1 MRYSR
6 QDSIPNSLP
15 KTVQDTGRRVLAER
29 IFEALQQSITDGELR
44 PNQRLVESEI
54 ARKLGTSRA
63 PVHDA
68 LKRLEMTGYAS
79 ANISGGLVVADHTM
93 QIQSLYQIREALE
106 CMALELS
113 CANITEKQIR
123 KAEGYYTG
131 ICEAIQNHDT
141 EKYIKLHRAFHEEL
155 CSACEND
162 RLMSLISTFR
172 YQYFDIRLARLQ
184 TARELSAISKY
195 HAQILEAARKRNG
208 LRASK
213 LLRRHFRYSQ
223 KIALRRL

>member
-1 MRYSR
+1 MRHSR
-6 QDSIPNSLP
+6 QNGIPNSSP
-15 KTVQDTGRRVLAER
+15 ERVHDTSRPILAER
-29 IFEALQQSITDGELR
+29 VFEALQQAITDGELR

-54 ARKLGTSRA
+54 ASKLGTSRT
-63 PVHDA
+63 PVREA

-79 ANISGGLVVADHTM
+79 SNMSGGLIVADHTM
-93 QIQSLYQIREALE
+93 QIQSLYEIREALE

-113 CANITEKQIR
+113 CANIAEKQIR

-131 ICEAIQNHDT
+131 ISEALKNHDT

-155 CSACEND
+155 YNACGND
-162 RLMSLISTFR
+162 RLKSLISMFR
-172 YQYFDIRLARLQ
+172 YQYFDIRLARMQ
-184 TARELSAISKY
+184 TPRELSVISKY
-195 HAQILEAARKRNG
+195 HGQILEAARKRDG

-213 LLRRHFRYSQ
+213 LLKRHFRYSL